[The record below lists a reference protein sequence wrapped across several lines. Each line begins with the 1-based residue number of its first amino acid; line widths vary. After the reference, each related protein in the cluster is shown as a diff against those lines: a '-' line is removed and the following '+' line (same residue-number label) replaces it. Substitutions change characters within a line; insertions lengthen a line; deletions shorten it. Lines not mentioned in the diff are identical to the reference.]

1 MGRFRNTLSKTLVF
15 ALLSLAL
22 ASPAGAQEM
31 QSLADVIRNLSL
43 VQHRGGWFRDRCI
56 YFQRVHLDRYKK
68 KSSEG
73 ALEELFY
80 QRQSVAE
87 VSADQNGEVIAR
99 LVSDTD
105 GELNPKKV
113 SPDSQNMF
121 GAPRFLELLLFPMYP
136 ELVENYDITDLGV
149 SSFRGRDSRVLRIYP
164 RPDRKDLPLV
174 EGLFYLDPASGAPLH
189 LTIDRLHHFE
199 TLDSKLSGLLEFQAE
214 VEYQTLPN
222 GVTVPSRAEG
232 VGNSKITRYKGYF
245 TYHFEEWGYKP
256 NPLYPDVRPYFEKK
270 SEPPPPLKTEPV
282 PPATEPPPAEPPAS
296 TPGAPAPPPAP
307 PAPSDPPAD
316 IPPPPQEEPPR

>member
-1 MGRFRNTLSKTLVF
+1 MIPFRNTLITAFGVIGLC
-15 ALLSLAL
+15 LAL
-22 ASPAGAQEM
+22 AVPAPAQEM
-31 QSLADVIRNLSL
+31 QGLADVSRNLSL
-43 VQHRGGWFRDRCI
+43 VQHRGGWYRDRCI
-56 YFQRVHLDRYKK
+56 YFQRVHVNRYKK
-68 KSSEG
+68 KSAEG

-87 VSADQNGEVIAR
+87 VSADHNGEVIAR

-105 GELNPKKV
+105 GELNPKRV
-113 SPDSQNMF
+113 TSDSQNMF

-164 RPDRKDLPLV
+164 RPDKKDLPLV
-174 EGLFYLDPASGAPLH
+174 EGLFYLDPATHAPMH

-199 TLDSKLSGLLEFQAE
+199 MLDSKLEGLIEFQAE

-232 VGNSKITRYKGYF
+232 TGNSKITRYKGYF
-245 TYHFEEWGYKP
+245 TFHFEEWGYKP
-256 NPLYPDVRPYFEKK
+256 NPLYPDVRPYFEPKPAPPAAPPVETP
-270 SEPPPPLKTEPV
+270 STDTPPPAAPEPPPD
-282 PPATEPPPAEPPAS
+282 PPAQ
-296 TPGAPAPPPAP
+296 PPAP
-307 PAPSDPPAD
+307 PEA
-316 IPPPPQEEPPR
+316 EPR